1 MPLGGCSSSYCHQL
15 FWCCRCLSFYEPLHR
30 SLGSGSER
38 GSLSRRT
45 KWTEKKRGNWLLFS
59 GVACHYCAPG
69 CFGWFKDTFFQHFFF
84 YCLSLGWRFDGVSLS
99 RSGHV
104 SLSPARSFSH
114 AGWDFHLRQPS
125 VSVPLH
131 LTTTLYSLPKLVLFF
146 YSFSRLSFNCL
157 VAFRNERLVTWQWI

>member
-1 MPLGGCSSSYCHQL
+1 MLPRLRMMVMDPHLAGVVVIIVVGAHLFDWEMPLGGCSSSYCHQL

-30 SLGSGSER
+30 SLGGGSER

-84 YCLSLGWRFDGVSLS
+84 IVCLLAGGLTGCRFHARDMSLSLPL
-99 RSGHV
+99 
-104 SLSPARSFSH
+104 ARSHMLDGISISGSH
-114 AGWDFHLRQPS
+114 PFPF
-125 VSVPLH
+125 
-131 LTTTLYSLPKLVLFF
+131 LY
-146 YSFSRLSFNCL
+146 
-157 VAFRNERLVTWQWI
+157 I